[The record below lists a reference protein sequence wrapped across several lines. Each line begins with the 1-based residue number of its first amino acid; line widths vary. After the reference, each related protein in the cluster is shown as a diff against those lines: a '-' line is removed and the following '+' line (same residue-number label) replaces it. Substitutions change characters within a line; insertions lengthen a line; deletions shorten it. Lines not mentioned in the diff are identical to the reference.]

1 MDKIKMIKKDASIEI
16 KIGAGFMQRIQ
27 KLLFYI
33 ASDLTAEQLDKFKL
47 EAESFKEGSEFTE
60 DWMEHITTISVLLKE
75 LQDAAEQQGFAYEE
89 DINNIKTDE
98 D

>member
-1 MDKIKMIKKDASIEI
+1 MIKKDASVEI
-16 KIGAGFMQRIQ
+16 KIGAGFMQKIQ
-27 KLLFYI
+27 KLLLYV

-47 EAESFKEGSEFTE
+47 EAESFKEGSEFSE

-75 LQDAAEQQGFAYEE
+75 LEAAADKQGFTYEE
-89 DINNIKTDE
+89 DINNIKTNE